1 MPWFITVQVHKRI
14 VRTKKRRY
22 KHLPVPYTSLHHHQY
37 RWGKQR
43 SGMEDREGKPGFAC
57 QSTAGNSPLSQ
68 LIIRNGSLH
77 NDWQRRHVKE
87 KRSFQSDV
95 KMNSQVSRVRH
106 GFLSLK
112 GFWVQRILEP
122 VRFHGCPGLT
132 LHGQYQ
138 ESCTV
143 MVDRHGRPPEF
154 ASQSDLPEGGVW
166 EVPFVL
172 TVLTWRAS
180 PLPFSDVG
188 IPWTQKPENIKM
200 QIDFFPLFPAFPLF
214 RKCIVT
220 YSGYKME
227 QGRPH
232 LDLFFLLL
240 LLKQIK

>member
-22 KHLPVPYTSLHHHQY
+22 QDLPVPYTSLHHHQY

-77 NDWQRRHVKE
+77 NDWQQRHVKE

-138 ESCTV
+138 ESCTE
-143 MVDRHGRPPEF
+143 MVDRHGRPPRICF
-154 ASQSDLPEGGVW
+154 TIGPAGGRGLGGPFCPHCADLASLS
-166 EVPFVL
+166 
-172 TVLTWRAS
+172 S
-180 PLPFSDVG
+180 PLLRRGDTMDTETGKHKDADQLLPPLPCLPPF
-188 IPWTQKPENIKM
+188 QKMHSYI
-200 QIDFFPLFPAFPLF
+200 F
-214 RKCIVT
+214 RLQNGART
-220 YSGYKME
+220 TTSG
-227 QGRPH
+227 P
-232 LDLFFLLL
+232 FFLLL